1 MVAIKNLFLLAATA
15 VSVLAAPSPLDARA
29 TWTCINQQ
37 LNPKTNKWEDKRL
50 LYSQAKAESNSHHA
64 PLSDGKTGSSYPHWF
79 TNGYDGNGKLIKGRT
94 PIKFGK
100 ADCDRPPKHSQNGM
114 GKDDHYLLEFPTF
127 PDGHDYKFDSKKPKE
142 DPGPARVIYTYPNKV
157 FCGIVAHQRGNQGD
171 LRLCSH

>member
-1 MVAIKNLFLLAATA
+1 
-15 VSVLAAPSPLDARA
+15 
-29 TWTCINQQ
+29 
-37 LNPKTNKWEDKRL
+37 
-50 LYSQAKAESNSHHA
+50 
-64 PLSDGKTGSSYPHWF
+64 
-79 TNGYDGNGKLIKGRT
+79 
-94 PIKFGK
+94 
-100 ADCDRPPKHSQNGM
+100 M